1 MVFYSAG
8 RDGRIEGKSNWVT
21 LICEGVVGGGS
32 LIFGYLALVL
42 GMERA
47 MGFLVIDLKLFNIS

>member
-1 MVFYSAG
+1 VVFYSAG
-8 RDGRIEGKSNWVT
+8 QDGRTEGKSIWVI
-21 LICEGVVGGGS
+21 LICEGVVGRGS

>member
-1 MVFYSAG
+1 VVFYSAG
-8 RDGRIEGKSNWVT
+8 QDGRIEGKSIWVI